1 MGGKHRPGTPR
12 DRALGAEL
20 RVLREQSGKSLAEV
34 AGAIHWNVSTL
45 SRLERGQRHISPEA
59 IKGLAVIY
67 DLPPQRRDALLAR
80 ASEPVALGW
89 WDRPPAG
96 LTNSLGALASYEH
109 EAVRLTDWS
118 PGVVPG
124 LLQTKEYSIA
134 IMRDWGVSDNDL
146 NPRLGARM
154 QRQELLNRR
163 EVDYTA
169 FIGAA
174 ALDNRMCGVDD
185 FIRQLR
191 HLARVS
197 VRDGVTVRIVD
208 APTSFA
214 LSSWY
219 LMDFRHTGPVVHL
232 EHLRSATFL
241 FDKETNAYVTAR
253 AKLDKI
259 ALSEPESRDRIEG
272 LIERLIMGS

>member
-1 MGGKHRPGTPR
+1 MERVH
-12 DRALGAEL
+12 AEP
-20 RVLREQSGKSLAEV
+20 
-34 AGAIHWNVSTL
+34 AG
-45 SRLERGQRHISPEA
+45 
-59 IKGLAVIY
+59 Y
-67 DLPPQRRDALLAR
+67 DLPPQRRDALMAR

-154 QRQELLNRR
+154 QRQELLGRR

-169 FIGAA
+169 FIGRA
-174 ALDNRMCGVDD
+174 ALDNRMCGTDD

-191 HLARVS
+191 HLIRMS
-197 VRDGVTVRIVD
+197 TRDGVTVRIVD
-208 APTSFA
+208 APTSFV
-214 LSSWY
+214 LGSWY
-219 LMDFRHTGPVVHL
+219 LLDFGHTGPVVHL
-232 EHLRSATFL
+232 EHLRSSTFL

-253 AKLDKI
+253 AKLERI
-259 ALSEPESRDRIEG
+259 ALSDSQSRDRIEE
-272 LIERLIMGS
+272 LVEKLIMGS